1 MRIGKLKIVGEK
13 PGGKRGSTAAILD
26 IPRLDT
32 DPGYRSRMGS
42 VNRSQQNVINVSVA
56 SIIGRT
62 PVFEMLE

>member
-1 MRIGKLKIVGEK
+1 MVVLLQL
-13 PGGKRGSTAAILD
+13 LD